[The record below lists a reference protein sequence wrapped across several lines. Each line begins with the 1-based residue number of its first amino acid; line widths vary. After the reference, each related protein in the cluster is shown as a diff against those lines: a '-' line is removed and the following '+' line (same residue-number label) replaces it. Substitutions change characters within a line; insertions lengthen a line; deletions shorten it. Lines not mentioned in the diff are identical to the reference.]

1 MRAFSPAGRQAR
13 DELYNPRTCNGLTR
27 KRKGVEEGEKEESGA
42 GCLIWMCMING
53 RDAHSPLPLLPHP
66 PTLGRWGRPR
76 RSFVPKRRPEE
87 KRKSAQAP
95 INIYFRALRFVL
107 WAVKGRFLFCGRC
120 LGTAEV
126 RKSRKPPP
134 RNSLWFGTAPFLSP
148 FPFSLTTIDERLSL
162 GQKRGGRMGGRVCG
176 KGGGEKRNKE
186 QMILNGGGPKGER
199 GKEEKL
205 LLFRLCRK
213 RRNFF
218 LPLLFSDC
226 I

>member
-1 MRAFSPAGRQAR
+1 
-13 DELYNPRTCNGLTR
+13 
-27 KRKGVEEGEKEESGA
+27 
-42 GCLIWMCMING
+42 MING
-53 RDAHSPLPLLPHP
+53 RDAHSPLPLLPP
-66 PTLGRWGRPR
+66 PTHPWAMEEAEALIR
-76 RSFVPKRRPEE
+76 PKRRPEE

-95 INIYFRALRFVL
+95 IDIYFRVLRFVL
-107 WAVKGRFLFCGRC
+107 WAAVKGRFLFCGCC

-162 GQKRGGRMGGRVCG
+162 GQK
-176 KGGGEKRNKE
+176 KGGEDGRESLRKRGRGEKQGTNDTEWGRA
-186 QMILNGGGPKGER
+186 KGER
-199 GKEEKL
+199 SKKEKL

-218 LPLLFSDC
+218 LPLPFLDC